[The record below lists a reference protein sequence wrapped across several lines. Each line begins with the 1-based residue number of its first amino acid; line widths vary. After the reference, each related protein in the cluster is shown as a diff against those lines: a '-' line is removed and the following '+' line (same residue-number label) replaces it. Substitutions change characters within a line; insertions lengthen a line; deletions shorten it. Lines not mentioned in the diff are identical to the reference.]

1 MSPDPELLDAV
12 RRAGARAAYHLLRAG
27 VESLKA
33 LEAVIDELG
42 SANRR
47 DPAPDGDHT
56 GGRQRIDLE

>member
-1 MSPDPELLDAV
+1 MTPDPDIVDAL

-42 SANRR
+42 SARHR
-47 DPAPDGDHT
+47 EESGSEPPL
-56 GGRQRIDLE
+56 RQRIDLE